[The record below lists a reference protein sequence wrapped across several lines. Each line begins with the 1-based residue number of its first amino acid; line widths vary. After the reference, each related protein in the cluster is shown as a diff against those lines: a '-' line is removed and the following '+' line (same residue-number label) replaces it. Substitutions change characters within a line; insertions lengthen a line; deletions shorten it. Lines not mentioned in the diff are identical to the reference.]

1 MRSWH
6 TPASRPNDALE
17 PAAKDASPFEQPL
30 DFVVLDDADVKQAAR
45 ASIVGRF
52 LHQGQICMSTN
63 RLIVE
68 SRVYDEFVD
77 EFAALARQLKAGDPN
92 DPEMVIG
99 PVINKKQLD
108 RWSAESPPERCS
120 LRMSS

>member
-1 MRSWH
+1 LRSWH

-30 DFVVLDDADVKQAAR
+30 DFVVLDDADVSKRLVQASSAGSCIR
-45 ASIVGRF
+45 DK
-52 LHQGQICMSTN
+52 ICMSTN